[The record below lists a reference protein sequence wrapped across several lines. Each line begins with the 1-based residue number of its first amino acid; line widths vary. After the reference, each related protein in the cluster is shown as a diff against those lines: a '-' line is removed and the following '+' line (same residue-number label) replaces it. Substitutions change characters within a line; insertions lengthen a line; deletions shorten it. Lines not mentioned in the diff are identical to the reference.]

1 MTHIPPPS
9 GISRRAAGAA
19 LALIFALSLPV
30 AASAAGA
37 KDIVFKTGW
46 KDRDIV
52 IDGRN
57 DDWQG
62 ALGYLGDPVVALG
75 FLNDASGLYVCIATN
90 VPALS
95 EGLLRRGMTVWIDP
109 KGGRKKTLGIRLA
122 PSAPPGSP
130 DDKAQGGPPEGGE
143 NRFIERPS
151 PAQEFG
157 LGGRPSLPSRLE
169 VRLPGRQDWAP
180 VDETAGGVEAAIEG
194 SSGLAVFEMT
204 LPLAE
209 GPGIPVALGA
219 KPGAAIAMSFETPR
233 PERPPGPVGDLG
245 DEGLD
250 RRGGRDA
257 FSGPPGDLT
266 GRPGG
271 RRPGDMDPFKEVDG
285 LKLRVEMKLASKPA

>member
-1 MTHIPPPS
+1 MSQIPPAS

-19 LALIFALSLPV
+19 LALLFALSLPV
-30 AASAAGA
+30 AVSAAGA

-109 KGGRKKTLGIRLA
+109 KGGKKKTLGIRLA

-130 DDKAQGGPPEGGE
+130 EAQGGP
-143 NRFIERPS
+143 
-151 PAQEFG
+151 
-157 LGGRPSLPSRLE
+157 PSLPSRLE

-194 SSGLAVFEMT
+194 SNGLAVFEMT

-233 PERPPGPVGDLG
+233 PERPSGPVGGLG

-271 RRPGDMDPFKEVDG
+271 RRPGDMDPFKEVEG
-285 LKLRVEMKLASKPA
+285 LKLRVEMKLAAKPA